1 MQYKNLNLN
10 IMLKMNK
17 IKPLIYL
24 FLISLFTVSCNDE
37 SNQST
42 AKNSPPVQSTSTSL
56 RDLGD
61 EQWHLGNYQEAL
73 SYFTQAYQK
82 VKASGNEEE
91 TATLL
96 NNLGLVHWRL
106 ENNIAAMECYTESA
120 ALAEKNGMKRLLGL
134 THTNRALILKEQRN
148 FEAAF
153 AQNNEA
159 IKLFKEIDKPKDL
172 AVAYNNQGQIY
183 RYSGAYD
190 QALKFY
196 LLSLEECKKINDPEG
211 MATAYQNLSTVFA
224 KQGNKAKALDA
235 ARKCLKLSYE
245 VKSKVR
251 ISEGLYE
258 LSHNYDLFKMP
269 DSALYYFK
277 KHYDV
282 QKSLMKANQSEILS
296 RYQANL
302 GIEVKNLRIR
312 NLQNEKKIDNDRFL
326 FVGSCVMIAL
336 LISAF
341 FIYRYLSVIKFRK
354 KQLELELENSKEMI
368 RVKEEDLKTYIID
381 LTHKNNIISKLQ
393 EPDQEVRHIDYN
405 VSELL
410 EQKIFTDDGW
420 DKFKKR
426 FAEIYPDFFS
436 RIKHSGIA
444 VTEAEIRILVLMTL
458 KLNGN
463 EMANSLGISPQS
475 VRACKMRLKK
485 KLQHSN
491 YESVEVYLQYILRM
505 IT

>member
-1 MQYKNLNLN
+1 
-10 IMLKMNK
+10 MLKMNK
-17 IKPLIYL
+17 INPVIIL
-24 FLISLFTVSCNDE
+24 FLILIFAVSCNKEIPETIINKSNSLNDE
-37 SNQST
+37 STTYRN
-42 AKNSPPVQSTSTSL
+42 
-56 RDLGD
+56 LGD

-73 SYFTQAYQK
+73 NYFTKAYKK
-82 VKASGNEEE
+82 VKASGDEKE

-106 ENNIAAMECYTESA
+106 ENNTAAMECYTESA
-120 ALAEKNGMKRLLGL
+120 ALAEKNGMTRLLGL

-148 FEAAF
+148 FDAAF
-153 AQNNEA
+153 TQNNEA
-159 IKLFKEIDKPKDL
+159 IRLFREIDQPKDL

-190 QALKFY
+190 EALKFY
-196 LLSLEECKKINDPEG
+196 LLSLEECEKINNKEG
-211 MATAYQNLSTVFA
+211 KAIAYQNLSNIYA
-224 KQGNKAKALDA
+224 KQGNKKEALNA
-235 ARKCLKLSYE
+235 ARKCLELSYL

-251 ISEGLYE
+251 ISEGLEE

-277 KHYDV
+277 KHNEV
-282 QKSLMKANQSEILS
+282 EKSIMKANQSKILS
-296 RYQANL
+296 QYQANL
-302 GIEVKNLRIR
+302 GIEVKNLRIK
-312 NLQNEKKIDNDRFL
+312 NLQNEKKITNDRVIFIGACAII
-326 FVGSCVMIAL
+326 VL

-354 KQLELELENSKEMI
+354 KQLELELENSKQLI
-368 RVKEEDLKTYIID
+368 QIKEEDLKTYIID
-381 LTHKNNIISKLQ
+381 LTHKNNIISQLQ
-393 EPDQEVRHIDYN
+393 EPDKEVKDIDYD

-410 EQKIFTDDGW
+410 EQKIITDDGW

-436 RIKHSGIA
+436 KIKKSGIP
-444 VTEAEIRILVLMTL
+444 VTEAEVRILVLMTL

-463 EMANSLGISPQS
+463 EMANTLGISPQS

-485 KLQHSN
+485 KLQLSN
-491 YESVEVYLQYILRM
+491 YESVETYLQNIFS
-505 IT
+505 